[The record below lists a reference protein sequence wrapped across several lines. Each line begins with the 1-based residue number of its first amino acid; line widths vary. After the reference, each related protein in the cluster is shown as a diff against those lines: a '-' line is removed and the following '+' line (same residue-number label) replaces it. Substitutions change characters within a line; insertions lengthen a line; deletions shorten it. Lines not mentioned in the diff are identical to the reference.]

1 MGISQINK
9 ANRAQVKF
17 HQTTGARSYPVHC
30 GNLGDKYKDK
40 EPTAVD
46 LFKECQYNKKKKCY
60 TNVVLDAIT
69 EMEKKVPNPTEDGR
83 ESSSATEAATEA
95 VAEVL
100 AKHTKKPRFL
110 QHVGIQHVHA
120 RSSAINREVELA
132 AQKMNVELRACVDT
146 LTKKLKESEEERA
159 RQDEEY
165 RKRDEENRK
174 KQAEM
179 DAKLDLLLSQM
190 PSRSAEG

>member
-1 MGISQINK
+1 
-9 ANRAQVKF
+9 
-17 HQTTGARSYPVHC
+17 
-30 GNLGDKYKDK
+30 
-40 EPTAVD
+40 
-46 LFKECQYNKKKKCY
+46 
-60 TNVVLDAIT
+60 
-69 EMEKKVPNPTEDGR
+69 MEKKAANPTEDGQ
-83 ESSSATEAATEA
+83 ESSSVAGAATEA

-120 RSSAINREVELA
+120 RSSAEVA
-132 AQKMNVELRACVDT
+132 TQKMNVKLRARVDT

-165 RKRDEENRK
+165 RKRDKENRK
-174 KQAEM
+174 KQAKM

>member
-1 MGISQINK
+1 MENKVSQ
-9 ANRAQVKF
+9 
-17 HQTTGARSYPVHC
+17 
-30 GNLGDKYKDK
+30 
-40 EPTAVD
+40 
-46 LFKECQYNKKKKCY
+46 
-60 TNVVLDAIT
+60 
-69 EMEKKVPNPTEDGR
+69 PTEDGH
-83 ESSSATEAATEA
+83 ESNSATEV

-110 QHVGIQHVHA
+110 QHVGIQHVHV
-120 RSSAINREVELA
+120 RSSATNCEVELA
-132 AQKMNVELRACVDT
+132 AQKRNVELRAHVDT

-179 DAKLDLLLSQM
+179 DAKLDLLLSQI

>member
-1 MGISQINK
+1 
-9 ANRAQVKF
+9 
-17 HQTTGARSYPVHC
+17 
-30 GNLGDKYKDK
+30 
-40 EPTAVD
+40 
-46 LFKECQYNKKKKCY
+46 
-60 TNVVLDAIT
+60 
-69 EMEKKVPNPTEDGR
+69 MENKVPNPTEDGH
-83 ESSSATEAATEA
+83 ESSSTTEAATEA

-100 AKHTKKPRFL
+100 AKHTKKPMFL

-120 RSSAINREVELA
+120 RSSAINCEVELA
-132 AQKMNVELRACVDT
+132 AQKMNVELRARVDT

-165 RKRDEENRK
+165 KKRDEENRK